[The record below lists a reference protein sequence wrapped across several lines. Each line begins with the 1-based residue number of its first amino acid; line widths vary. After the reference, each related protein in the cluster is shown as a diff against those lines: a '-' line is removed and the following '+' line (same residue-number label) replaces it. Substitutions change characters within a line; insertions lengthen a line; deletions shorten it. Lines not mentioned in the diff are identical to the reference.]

1 MTVAKKII
9 PLLFCLLSASCS
21 LLNSASVNLKYTVSE
36 AEIDGVKYQNRERL
50 SDGSISI
57 RNIQHPR
64 RYGRWNMNLRLTP
77 SIHYD
82 KTTFVTNELCPN
94 ESGVMVDCADI
105 KLRRLSIL
113 GNLKLTT
120 HTPIGAF
127 VLTGGFGG
135 ALKNM
140 TTLGGMDST
149 TTTEIRKIDFAWV
162 AFISKRFYILMGPR
176 YYKEQFEQYTFAI
189 RLGYMWGRI

>member
-1 MTVAKKII
+1 MAILKII
-9 PLLFCLLSASCS
+9 SFLIFCLSFCSCS
-21 LLNSASVNLKYTVSE
+21 LLNSASVNIKYRVAR
-36 AEIDGVKYQNRERL
+36 AEIDGVTYENKERI
-50 SDGSISI
+50 SDVSLSI

-64 RYGRWNMNLRLTP
+64 SHGRWNMNLRLTP
-77 SIHYD
+77 SLHYD
-82 KTTFVTNELCPN
+82 KTTFGTLATCENSDGDMEPCP
-94 ESGVMVDCADI
+94 D
-105 KLRRLSIL
+105 LRLKRLSAL

-127 VLTGGFGG
+127 VLAAGFGG
-135 ALKNM
+135 AVKKM
-140 TTLGGMDST
+140 TNLWGMDHT
-149 TTTEIRKIDFAWV
+149 TTSEIRKIDFAWV